1 VKTLNHIKTLTQL
14 LEVAKEDVN
23 KVMMSSDY
31 VLDVDKWHAPQ
42 KKGPCLVCIAGA
54 VMANTLE
61 IPSNRS
67 IIPRDMSR
75 RRDTLLLVLLNAI
88 RVCDADSIA
97 RILPQAKL
105 EWDEE
110 DCVELSN
117 FLCDKLSDNQRYLLF
132 KGNMLVWGEV
142 IDWVKRYESAVKCA

>member
-1 VKTLNHIKTLTQL
+1 MKTLNHIKTLTQL

-42 KKGPCLVCIAGA
+42 KKGPCLVCVAGA
-54 VMANTLE
+54 VMANTLKVP
-61 IPSNRS
+61 IDRS
-67 IIPRDMSR
+67 ITPKEIAPQ
-75 RRDTLLLVLLNAI
+75 RDTNLLVLLDAI
-88 RVCDADSIA
+88 RVCDAESIA
-97 RILPQAKL
+97 RILPQSKL
-105 EWDEE
+105 GWDEE

-117 FLCDKLSDNQRYLLF
+117 FLCEELFDNHRYLLF

-142 IDWVKRYESAVKCA
+142 IDWVKRYEREVKCA